1 MNETTGG
8 EAPPAPRPT
17 NGSGPTAPPDSVL
30 TRTAR
35 GAGWVIAWRLATRA
49 LGFASTLVL
58 VRLLSP
64 EDFGLVA
71 LAAAFAVALEV
82 CLEIG
87 VEEQIIRTPQPTPAL
102 YHTAFTLSLIRALL
116 VGAMVLALA
125 APAAAFFG
133 DPRLGPVLVALGL
146 LAMADGL
153 INVGVVDFRRD
164 LAFDREFRFLLW
176 PRVAGIV
183 VTIAIAFMAPGEW
196 ALVAGIAVNRLGRV
210 VLSYVMHPFRPRLM
224 LAEWRALAGVSVLSW
239 AIGVVGMARDRSDS
253 FVIGRMM
260 GTAEVGIFA
269 AGAEIATLPTTELVE
284 PVARACFPGFAASA
298 REGADMA
305 EAWRRIIGLSALVSL
320 PLGTGLSLVAADL
333 VHLAY
338 GPAWMAAAPV
348 VVVIG
353 LSAAVSP
360 LASVSQAM
368 LGARTMLRTI
378 LCVFLLT
385 MAVRVGL
392 LLALTP
398 ALGLLGA
405 ALAVAASGL
414 LDNAVQVGI
423 AQRRLGLPPG
433 TLPREIARPV
443 LAAAA
448 MAGLLWSLGLG
459 WTGGADGA
467 GEALWRVL
475 MAVPLGAAFHVAVS
489 AALWWLAGRPARSA
503 EADLI
508 AAVRRALGRA

>member
-1 MNETTGG
+1 MPPPHPPGG
-8 EAPPAPRPT
+8 EPPDRR
-17 NGSGPTAPPDSVL
+17 DSVL
-30 TRTAR
+30 ARTAR
-35 GAGWVIAWRLATRA
+35 GAGWVFAWRMATRA
-49 LGFASTLVL
+49 LGFVSTLVL

-71 LAAAFAVALEV
+71 LAMAFAAALEV

-87 VEEQIIRTPQPTPAL
+87 VEDQIIRTPAPTPAL
-102 YHTAFTLSLIRALL
+102 YHTAFTLSLIRA
-116 VGAMVLALA
+116 VVIGAMVIALA
-125 APAAAFFG
+125 APAARFFG

-146 LAMADGL
+146 LAMTDGL

-164 LAFDREFRFLLW
+164 MQFDREFRFLLW
-176 PRVAGIV
+176 PRLGGIV
-183 VTIAIAFMAPGEW
+183 VTIAIAFAAPGEW
-196 ALVAGIAVNRLGRV
+196 ALVAGIAVNRLGKV
-210 VLSYVMHPFRPRLM
+210 VLSYAMHPFRPRLT
-224 LAEWRALAGVSVLSW
+224 LAEWRALAGVSVLTW
-239 AIGVVGMARDRSDS
+239 AIGVVGVARERSDS

-269 AGAEIATLPTTELVE
+269 AGAEIATLPTTEVVD

-298 REGADMA
+298 REGGDVA
-305 EAWRRIIGLSALVSL
+305 EAWRRIISLSALVSL
-320 PLGTGLSLVAADL
+320 PIGTGLSLVAADL

-348 VVVIG
+348 VVVIA

-378 LCVFLLT
+378 LGVFVLT
-385 MAVRVGL
+385 MVVRVTL

-398 ALGLLGA
+398 EFGLTGA

-414 LDNAVQVGI
+414 LDNAVQVAI
-423 AQRRLGLPPG
+423 AQRRLGLSAG

-448 MAGLLWSLGLG
+448 MAGMLWALGLG
-459 WTGGADGA
+459 WTGGADDA
-467 GEALWRVL
+467 GQALWRL
-475 MAVPLGAAFHVAVS
+475 LQAVPLGAACHVAVS
-489 AALWWLAGRPARSA
+489 AALWWAMGRPARSA
-503 EADLI
+503 EADLV
-508 AAVRRALGRA
+508 AAVRRTLGRG